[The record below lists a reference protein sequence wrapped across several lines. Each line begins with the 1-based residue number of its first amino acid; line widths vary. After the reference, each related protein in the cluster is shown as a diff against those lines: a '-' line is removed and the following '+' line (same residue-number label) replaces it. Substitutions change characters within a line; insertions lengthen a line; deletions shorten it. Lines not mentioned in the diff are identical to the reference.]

1 MPYLIDGDN
10 LLWAWDFEG
19 EIEEG
24 RSQLLKILLKF
35 QGRKKSKFIIFFD
48 GPLKENFPS
57 TEYMRVVISSAGI
70 PADET
75 IKELLE
81 TQSDCRSIILVSSD
95 RELRYKAK
103 SKRAKVI
110 TSPEFIKIVQRVVRK
125 QEKEKREQDITPL
138 EVRLWENIFKRK
150 ESKEKKFERSAFSK
164 KNEKE

>member
-48 GPLKENFPS
+48 GPLKENFSS
-57 TEYMRVVISSAGI
+57 TEHMRVIISSAGI

-125 QEKEKREQDITPL
+125 QEKEKREHAITPL
-138 EVRLWENIFKRK
+138 EVRLWENIFRRK
-150 ESKEKKFERSAFSK
+150 EPKEKKFGRSAFSK
-164 KNEKE
+164 KNGKE

>member
-24 RSQLLKILLKF
+24 RSQLVKILLKF
-35 QGRKKSKFIIFFD
+35 HWRKKSKFIIFFD
-48 GPLKENFPS
+48 GPLKESFPS
-57 TEYMRVVISSAGI
+57 TEYMRVVISSSGI

-81 TQSDCRSIILVSSD
+81 TQPDCKSIILVSSD

-103 SKRAKVI
+103 IKRAKVI
-110 TSPEFIKIVQRVVRK
+110 TSPEFIKIIQKVVRK

-150 ESKEKKFERSAFSK
+150 GRKR
-164 KNEKE
+164 

>member
-24 RSQLLKILLKF
+24 RSQLLKILSKF

-48 GPLKENFPS
+48 GPLKESFSS
-57 TEYMRVVISSAGI
+57 TERMRVIISSAGI

-81 TQSDCRSIILVSSD
+81 TQPDCKSIILVSSD

-103 SKRAKVI
+103 TKRAKVI
-110 TSPEFIKIVQRVVRK
+110 TSPEFIKTIHKVLRK
-125 QEKEKREQDITPL
+125 HEKEKREQDITPL

-150 ESKEKKFERSAFSK
+150 EAKEKKFRR
-164 KNEKE
+164 